1 MKKNRPRSIKRQFIS
16 LFIMVIGFFSGAIF
30 FFFIPTFNRIRTDY
44 AEFLKERTEIE
55 RLLEEGSTKE
65 KLLKHIDDL
74 SDEFQDLQN
83 GFIVRGKEV
92 EFITF
97 LEDLGSSHNI
107 KQTIQLNEPVVHQKT
122 DFFPFALMSLKM
134 QGTFEDFLR
143 YLTEL
148 EQSPYYVNVTSLTIT
163 GEDVAVAESEQILP
177 ETLSINAMGEVFWLH
192 ESET

>member
-1 MKKNRPRSIKRQFIS
+1 
-16 LFIMVIGFFSGAIF
+16 
-30 FFFIPTFNRIRTDY
+30 
-44 AEFLKERTEIE
+44 
-55 RLLEEGSTKE
+55 
-65 KLLKHIDDL
+65 
-74 SDEFQDLQN
+74 
-83 GFIVRGKEV
+83 
-92 EFITF
+92 
-97 LEDLGSSHNI
+97 
-107 KQTIQLNEPVVHQKT
+107 
-122 DFFPFALMSLKM
+122 MSLKM